1 MKILAIDTATKVA
14 SVAVLENNE
23 ILAEKSVMSNQNH
36 SEVLLALIQEVLE
49 TAGLTIQDVEQYVIS
64 NGPGSFTGLRVSAAT
79 VKAFA
84 YNNNS
89 DIYEVCTLD
98 SLAYNAFNEDIKDD
112 KCTIVSIIDARRKQ
126 VYYGLYEL
134 ENKNLNRVAEYDCI
148 DFVDLLEILKTRN
161 NANTTNNVYFVG
173 DGVEIFKEQILE
185 NNYKILSDEN
195 VNAKASS
202 LKFGIK
208 EENKRNFK
216 SSKLFY
222 FKQSQAERELEEKL
236 KNDKK

>member
-14 SVAVLENNE
+14 SVSVFEDNKV
-23 ILAEKSVMSNQNH
+23 LAEKSILSNQNH
-36 SEVLLALIQEVLE
+36 SEVLLRLIQEVINE
-49 TAGLTIQDVEQYVIS
+49 ANLTIKDINGYAIS

-84 YNNNS
+84 YKDNAN
-89 DIYEVCTLD
+89 IYEVCTLD
-98 SLAYNAFNEDIKDD
+98 SLAHNAIGEVEKG
-112 KCTIVSIIDARRKQ
+112 TIVSIIDARRKQ
-126 VYYGLYEL
+126 VYYGIYEL
-134 ENKNLNRVAEYDCI
+134 ENDKIKLVSEYDCI
-148 DFVDLLEILKTRN
+148 DFVEVIEKLKSTG
-161 NANTTNNVYFVG
+161 NADVYFVG
-173 DGVEIFKEQILE
+173 DGVEIFKDDILS
-185 NNYKILSDEN
+185 NGFKILSDKN

-202 LKFGIK
+202 LKYGIN

-236 KNDKK
+236 KNDNK

>member
-14 SVAVLENNE
+14 SVAVFEDNNV
-23 ILAEKSVMSNQNH
+23 IIEKSVHSNQNH
-36 SEVLLALIQEVLE
+36 SEVLLGLIQEVLE
-49 TAGLTIQDVEQYVIS
+49 NANLTIGDIDEYAIS

-79 VKAFA
+79 IKAFA
-84 YNNNS
+84 YKDNAN
-89 DIYEVCTLD
+89 IYEVCTLD
-98 SLAYNAFNEDIKDD
+98 SLAWNALNEVSKTS
-112 KCTIVSIIDARRKQ
+112 KSTIVSIIDARRKQ
-126 VYYGLYEL
+126 VYYGIYEL
-134 ENKNLNRVAEYDCI
+134 ENDNVKLVSEYDCI
-148 DFVDLLEILKTRN
+148 DFVELLEILKNKN
-161 NANTTNNVYFVG
+161 NTNDANDVYFVG
-173 DGVEIFKEQILE
+173 DGVEIFKDDIFA

-202 LKFGIK
+202 LRFGIN
-208 EENKRNFK
+208 ENNKRNFK